1 MIRSLSA
8 VEGGVPLGIWV
19 SVPAYT
25 GEIKVET
32 AHALNVEMLAAFNRK
47 VPFLLYFHEQDSII
61 TRCRNAMCME
71 FLASDP
77 KHFTDM
83 VFVDSD
89 IGFPEG
95 AILRLADYPVDIV
108 AASYPYRKDPIGFPA
123 VFLKDEKGAPQTV
136 PDAKTGLIK
145 MAGVPTGFLKIGR
158 RVFEEIM
165 RRFPEHYYNEQN
177 VPQKKAWNFF
187 DFIQQDHR
195 FFGEDYAFC
204 ALAREAGFDIW
215 CDPHIV
221 MKHIGM
227 KKFQGSLQGFIEYEK
242 ARDNPDK
249 MALIHH
255 FNATRKAAA

>member
-8 VEGGVPLGIWV
+8 VEGGVPMGLWI

-32 AHALNVEMLAAFNRK
+32 AHSLNVEMLAAFNRK
-47 VPFLLYFHEQDSII
+47 VPYLLYFHEQDGII
-61 TRCRNAMCME
+61 TRCRNAMVMQ

-83 VFVDSD
+83 VFCDSD
-89 IGFPEG
+89 MGFPEG

-108 AASYPYRKDPIGFPA
+108 GASYPYRKDPIGFPA
-123 VFLKDEKGAPQTV
+123 VFRRDEKGEPITEQEA
-136 PDAKTGLIK
+136 GLIR
-145 MAGVPTGFLKIGR
+145 MAGMPTGFLKIGR
-158 RVFEEIM
+158 RVFERIM
-165 RRFPEHYYNEQN
+165 ERFPEHYYNDEN
-177 VPQKKAWNFF
+177 VPQKKCWQFF
-187 DFIQQDHR
+187 EFIVQDHK

-227 KKFQGSLQGFIEYEK
+227 KKFTGSLQGFIEWQA

-255 FNATRKAAA
+255 FNKTHAVKVAA